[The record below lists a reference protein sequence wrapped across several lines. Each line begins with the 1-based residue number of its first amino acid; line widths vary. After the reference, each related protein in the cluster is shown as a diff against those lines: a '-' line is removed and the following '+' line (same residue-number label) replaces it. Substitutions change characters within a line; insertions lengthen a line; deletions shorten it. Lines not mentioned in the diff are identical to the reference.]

1 MVPSGPVN
9 LNQFTLTNLVDTF
22 SQCLEPVHVD
32 DGGGDGHDDAEH
44 GRTEAAAAAN
54 LDLK

>member
-32 DGGGDGHDDAEH
+32 DGGGDGHDDAQD
-44 GRTEAAAAAN
+44 GRAEAAAAAD
-54 LDLK
+54 LDL